1 MHERRDGR
9 SREVNAG
16 AVWVMVT
23 VTVVYVGLGGGSGGY
38 ARWGLEGFGMRGFCT
53 LL

>member
-1 MHERRDGR
+1 MHERRDGG

-38 ARWGLEGFGMRGFCT
+38 AR
-53 LL
+53 